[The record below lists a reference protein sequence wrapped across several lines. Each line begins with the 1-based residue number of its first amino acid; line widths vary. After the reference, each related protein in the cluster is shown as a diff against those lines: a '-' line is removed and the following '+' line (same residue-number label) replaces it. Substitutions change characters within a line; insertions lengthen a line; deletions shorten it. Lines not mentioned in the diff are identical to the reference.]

1 MRSITIALATLALS
15 AGTAAAQAGYK
26 KDLPD
31 ALQKK
36 AKVTEDAAAKTALKR
51 VPKGEIQSVELEEEK
66 GKLIYS
72 YDIKV
77 PGKSGIDEVAVNAMS
92 GKVVSKSHETP
103 ADEKKEAAQEA
114 KESAK
119 KGKKP

>member
-1 MRSITIALATLALS
+1 MRSVTIAISALALA
-15 AGTAAAQAGYK
+15 AGTAAAQAAYK

-36 AKVTEDAAAKTALKR
+36 AKVTEEVAAKAAMKR

-72 YDIKV
+72 YDLKV
-77 PGKSGIDEVAVNAMS
+77 PGKSGIDEVAVNAMT
-92 GKVVSKSHETP
+92 GKVVAHSHETP
-103 ADEKKEAAQEA
+103 AAEKKEAAMEA
-114 KESAK
+114 KEAAK